1 MNLMILSDI
10 YLRANA
16 PCRRPQSCSQHYG
29 TLTIFSAVSAS
40 LSHLCQNHGMVSNP
54 DTNNRRRQTGILC
67 VYIYIYVYI
76 VIAIMRAS
84 ADNSPALNLNGWVGG
99 ALTWV
104 LQKKVPTHVF
114 FTHCKL
120 CNLGPA
126 ALGSQEARDYH
137 ISSYHISNIIIHHLL
152 YLWFMIHDHSAH
164 LQTLRVC
171 AAVCGA
177 CLLSSHLR
185 NWGCC
190 ISIEW
195 YTLRCVP
202 YEQCRQM

>member
-1 MNLMILSDI
+1 MLCPLPLAICVRTTVWCQI
-10 YLRANA
+10 QT
-16 PCRRPQSCSQHYG
+16 P
-29 TLTIFSAVSAS
+29 TIGDVRLAFYVY
-40 LSHLCQNHGMVSNP
+40 
-54 DTNNRRRQTGILC
+54 I
-67 VYIYIYVYI
+67 YIYIYVYI

-104 LQKKVPTHVF
+104 IQKKVPTHVF

>member
-1 MNLMILSDI
+1 MCI
-10 YLRANA
+10 
-16 PCRRPQSCSQHYG
+16 
-29 TLTIFSAVSAS
+29 
-40 LSHLCQNHGMVSNP
+40 
-54 DTNNRRRQTGILC
+54 
-67 VYIYIYVYI
+67 YIYICVYSDCNH
-76 VIAIMRAS
+76 ACKRRQL
-84 ADNSPALNLNGWVGG
+84 PCLKFEWVGG
-99 ALTWV
+99 GCV
-104 LQKKVPTHVF
+104 NMGYSKKVPTHVF